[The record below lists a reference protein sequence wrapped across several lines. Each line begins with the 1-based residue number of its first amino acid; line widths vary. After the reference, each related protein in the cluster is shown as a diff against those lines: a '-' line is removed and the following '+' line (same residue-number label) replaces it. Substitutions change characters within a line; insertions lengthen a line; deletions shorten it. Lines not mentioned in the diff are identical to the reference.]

1 MIEKFKS
8 KESRRIWWILGSLL
22 AINVVIILITLLV
35 YMFGPTKGSAGDAAN
50 YLLNQVYLNNFFKQ
64 PALVLGFITLFGY
77 LIMGRGAKDSFLGAL
92 KCVIGYVLLAIG
104 SGTLTGVAK
113 PVFQAISEIG
123 GAGVNVV
130 PLDPYFALNAGNN
143 FFQNFRVGADFVG
156 LITYVFIV
164 GFVVNII
171 LVSLKKWTNVNSLMI
186 TGHVMLQQAAV
197 ITPAFYVL
205 MFSQIPLLNNMNISS
220 GAQAGVAIVAGLFL
234 GAYWGIASTGTLKA
248 TNKVTGDAGFAIGHQ
263 QMLTIALAYK
273 MSRFFGS
280 PEDSAETK
288 KMPKAL
294 KIFEDNVFV
303 QTAIISILFLILFI
317 ILISTGTID
326 AGLGASIKD
335 GHGIAGQ
342 WNTTFGGAHWVI
354 NIFGGAI
361 KLVAALICMMTGV
374 RMFVTEL
381 QQSFTGISEKLVK
394 DAVIAVDI
402 AAVYGFCPNSV
413 TFAFASGTIAQFLG
427 TFVTIGLSMIPG
439 SQIAVVIPLFVTLF
453 FNSGAIGPYANAAG
467 GYKAVLTVPAIIGF
481 IEIIVISLGLW
492 AVQNASGNIGSVT
505 AYELVKDANVTDA
518 IKQTQGFVGIQ
529 DSIILFES
537 SVNIKDIAGI
547 DAVIAT
553 NDAGEFIVSKTWN
566 SNPFAEGYIGMGDW
580 TLFFGS
586 IMLISGWHIVIASI
600 VVPIAFLGLFS
611 YGWILDSDKQHKKTW
626 LQKLLKLNPVLKE
639 QSSQN
644 E

>member
-1 MIEKFKS
+1 MTEKFKS
-8 KESRRIWWILGSLL
+8 KESKKIWWIVGSLL
-22 AINVVIILITLLV
+22 VLNVAIVLITLLV
-35 YMFGPTKGSAGDAAN
+35 YVFGPTKGTLGAAGN

-123 GAGVNVV
+123 GAGVNVI

-143 FFQNFRVGADFVG
+143 FFENFRVGADFVG

-164 GFVVNII
+164 GFAVNII
-171 LVSLKKWTNVNSLMI
+171 LVALKKWTNVNSLMV

-197 ITPAFYVL
+197 ITPAFYIL
-205 MFSQIPLLNNMNISS
+205 MFSQIPLIDNMNISG
-220 GAQAGVAIVAGLFL
+220 GAQAGVVLVAGLFL

-263 QMLTIALAYK
+263 QMLTIALSYK
-273 MSRFFGS
+273 LSRFFGS
-280 PEDSAETK
+280 PEDSAETR
-288 KMPKAL
+288 KMPKSL

-303 QTAIISILFLILFI
+303 QTAIISILFITLFI
-317 ILISTGTID
+317 ILISTKTID
-326 AGLGASIKD
+326 AGLGATIKD
-335 GHGIAGQ
+335 NYGIGSQ
-342 WNTTFGGAHWVI
+342 WNSVFSGAHWSI
-354 NIFGGAI
+354 NMFGGAI

-402 AAVYGFCPNSV
+402 AAVYGFSPNSV
-413 TFAFASGTIAQFLG
+413 TFAFASGTIAQFMG
-427 TFVTIGLSMIPG
+427 TFITIGLSMIPG
-439 SQIAVVIPLFVTLF
+439 SQIAIVIPLFVTLF

-467 GYKAVLTVPAIIGF
+467 GYKAVLIVPAIIGF
-481 IEIIVISLGLW
+481 IEIIIISLGLW
-492 AVQNASGNIGSVT
+492 AIQHASGNIGSVT
-505 AYELVKDANVTDA
+505 AYSLIENASVS
-518 IKQTQGFVGIQ
+518 
-529 DSIILFES
+529 DSIKELSGYIGHNDKTIWFDS
-537 SVNIKDIAGI
+537 NVNI
-547 DAVIAT
+547 
-553 NDAGEFIVSKTWN
+553 NDYSSILTGVVDKSAEGQFIISKSWN
-566 SNPFAEGYIGMGDW
+566 SNPFADGYIGMSDW
-580 TLFFGS
+580 TMFFGS
-586 IMLISGWHIVIASI
+586 IMLISGWSVILASI
-600 VVPIAFLGLFS
+600 VVPVAFLGLLM

-626 LQKLLKLNPVLKE
+626 LQKLLKLNPILKE
-639 QSSQN
+639 HQDY
-644 E
+644 